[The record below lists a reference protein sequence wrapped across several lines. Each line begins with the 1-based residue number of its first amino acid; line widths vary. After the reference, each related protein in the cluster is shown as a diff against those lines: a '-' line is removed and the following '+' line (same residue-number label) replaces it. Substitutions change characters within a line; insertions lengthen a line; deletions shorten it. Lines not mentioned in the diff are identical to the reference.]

1 MESRTIWRRRILM
14 MLVVGLA
21 IAIPLTLILRDS
33 GEPAAESA
41 QPSLDEVVPLNPV
54 VGDSEIDAVYQVP
67 KGWRLERE
75 GRTLTLRSRDET
87 AQIGIGSPGKAEES
101 DAILDEALAALKD
114 TYDDVE
120 VSPGT
125 GKRVGGLPAEG
136 AVVSA
141 KSQGAELR
149 ILVAVT
155 EGRRRAYLVEV
166 FTAASAPPGRVAEA
180 QRFLDS
186 LELKG

>member
-1 MESRTIWRRRILM
+1 MWRRRILL
-14 MLVVGLA
+14 MLVVGLVV
-21 IAIPLTLILRDS
+21 AIPLTLVLRDS
-33 GEPAAESA
+33 DEPAAESGE
-41 QPSLDEVVPLNPV
+41 PSLDELVPLNPV

-67 KGWRLERE
+67 EGWRLERE
-75 GRTLTLRSRDET
+75 DGALTLRSSDET
-87 AQIGIGSPGKAEES
+87 VQIGISSPGRADES
-101 DAILDEALAALKD
+101 GSVLDQALAALKD

-120 VSPGT
+120 VSPGS

-166 FTAASAPPGRVAEA
+166 FTAASAPPRRVAEA